1 MRTTRLYLTNSP
13 DELSA
18 GVTGNIPPVTL
29 NADASRYLSKVMRYK
44 VDDTVVLFNGDGNN
58 YNARIIS
65 INKTVQVQ
73 IDSVD
78 KNETESPLSITL
90 VQSLAKGTKLELII
104 QKATELGVV
113 KVSPV
118 TTERTVLQIDQK
130 RMQKKLEHWSKIAQS
145 ACAQCNRSVVPI
157 IEPVLDFKQWLS
169 VHAGEHSLLIQPG
182 ATETFADLNS
192 KTAINILVGPE
203 GGFSDAELA
212 LAIEAG
218 VNTVRCGPRV
228 MRTETAGLVATAI
241 VQSLMGDLG

>member
-228 MRTETAGLVATAI
+228 MRTETAGLVAIAI